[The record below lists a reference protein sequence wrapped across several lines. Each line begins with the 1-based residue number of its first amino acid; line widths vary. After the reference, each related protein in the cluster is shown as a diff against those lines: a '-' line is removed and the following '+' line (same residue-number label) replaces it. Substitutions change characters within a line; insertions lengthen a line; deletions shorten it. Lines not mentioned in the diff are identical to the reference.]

1 MVGSGFIEFFAG
13 KGFIKPMIKNG
24 TQKKRLKKRLVWAGT
39 LLLLFVI
46 LPFTGRLFLPSP
58 LFHDSYST
66 VLFDRHGTL
75 LGARIAADGQW
86 RFPETDS
93 LPAKYKTAVLQFE
106 DRHFY
111 HHFGFNP
118 VSALEALI
126 ADIKAGKIVRGGST
140 LTMQVIRLS
149 RKGKP
154 RTISEKLI
162 EIYLATALETR
173 YSKKEILNLYASHA
187 PFGGNVVG
195 LDAAVWRYF
204 GHNRFELTWA
214 EAALLA
220 VLPNTPTLIRPGKN
234 NRLLLQKRN
243 RLLKQLYRNGEM
255 DSTEYRLALLEQIPH
270 QPRPLPDEAPHL
282 LEYLKKHHPGAV
294 IYSTLDG
301 NLQRRINRIV
311 AESRKKLSEN
321 EIYNLAVLVLR
332 PSDKE
337 VLAYVGNAPGDGRHG
352 EDNDMVRAR
361 RSTGSILKPFLYAAA
376 INDGQILLNS
386 LIPDIP
392 GYFKNY
398 HPQNYDK
405 VFEGAVPASQAL
417 SRSRNVPAIYLL
429 RDYGIGR
436 FMDLM
441 KRMGITTFD
450 KPADHYGLSLILGG
464 GEATLWQV
472 TSAYAGMAQTL
483 LNYDRF
489 YGKQTGREYAPPIWQ
504 LKKVKPVKEPAVS
517 ADVPLH
523 AGAIWE
529 TYQALYQVHRPQSEE
544 GWEYFNATAPIA
556 WKTGTSF
563 GFKDGWAIGSTPEY
577 VVGVWAGNADG
588 EGREGLTGTA
598 CAAPVLFDVFHFLKP
613 EKQFQRPEDEM
624 KKIVVCRQSGYRAS
638 RFCPETDTV
647 LAYETGER
655 VKVCPFHRVVFT
667 DKGEKYRLSG
677 RCASVRQMKKVPWFV
692 LPPVQEWYYHNA
704 HPSYKILPPY
714 KPGCSPP
721 DEQHV
726 IAFIY
731 PRPGT
736 RIFVP
741 RGADGKKK
749 KVVFEV
755 SLQNPHTT
763 LYWNLDNRYLGATK
777 DKHRFAF
784 IPLPGR
790 HLLTVV
796 DQNGNSRK
804 MWFTVVEK

>member
-1 MVGSGFIEFFAG
+1 MKKQKLRKRILFIDVLA
-13 KGFIKPMIKNG
+13 
-24 TQKKRLKKRLVWAGT
+24 A
-39 LLLLFVI
+39 LFLAI
-46 LPFTGRLFLPSP
+46 PFSGRLFLPSP
-58 LFHDSYST
+58 LFHDPYST
-66 VLFDRHGTL
+66 VLFDRQGDL
-75 LGARIAADGQW
+75 FGARIAADGQW
-86 RFPETDS
+86 RFPEADS
-93 LPAKYKTAVLQFE
+93 LPAKYKAAVLQFE

-118 VSALEALI
+118 VSAFEALI

-154 RTISEKLI
+154 RTLTEKLI
-162 EIYLATALETR
+162 EIYFATALETKD
-173 YSKKEILNLYASHA
+173 SKKEIFNLYASHA

-220 VLPNTPTLIRPGKN
+220 VLPNTPSLIHPGKN
-234 NRLLLQKRN
+234 SRLLLQKRN
-243 RLLKQLYRNGEM
+243 RLLRQLFENGKM
-255 DSTEYRLALLEQIPH
+255 DSTEYRLALLEKIPLKPH
-270 QPRPLPDEAPHL
+270 PLPGEAPHL
-282 LEYLKKHHPGAV
+282 LEYFKKHQSGTI

-301 NLQRRINRIV
+301 GLQHEVNRIV
-311 AESRKKLSEN
+311 AEYHKKYSEN
-321 EIYNLAVLVLR
+321 EINNLAVLVVR
-332 PSDKE
+332 PATKE
-337 VLAYVGNAPGDGRHG
+337 VLAYVGNAPGTGNHG
-352 EDNDMVRAR
+352 EANDMIRAP

-376 INDGQILLNS
+376 INDGQILFNS

-392 GYFKNY
+392 SYFRNY

-405 VFEGAVPASQAL
+405 IFEGAVPASKAL

-436 FMDLM
+436 FMDLL
-441 KRMGITTFD
+441 RQMGMTTFN

-464 GEATLWQV
+464 GEATLWQLV
-472 TSAYAGMAQTL
+472 SAYAGMAQTV
-483 LNYDRF
+483 LNYNRF
-489 YGKQTGREYAPPIWQ
+489 YGKQTGQEYDSLVLQI
-504 LKKVKPVKEPAVS
+504 KKEKPAKEPEESAVLP
-517 ADVPLH
+517 VH
-523 AGAIWE
+523 AGAVWE
-529 TYQALYQVHRPQSEE
+529 MYQALYQVHRPHSEE

-556 WKTGTSF
+556 WKTGTSY

-577 VVGVWAGNADG
+577 IVGVWVGNADG

-598 CAAPVLFDVFHFLKP
+598 YAAPVLFDVFNYLKP

-624 KKIVVCRQSGYRAS
+624 KKIVVCRQSGFRAS

-647 LAYETGER
+647 LAFEAGDR
-655 VKVCPFHRVVFT
+655 AKVCPYHHLIFT
-667 DKGEKYRLSG
+667 DKEEKHRLSG
-677 RCASVRQMKKVPWFV
+677 RCASVSQMKKVSWFV
-692 LPPVQEWYYHNA
+692 LPPVEEWYYHHT
-704 HPSYKILPPY
+704 HPSYKLLPPY
-714 KPGCSPP
+714 KPGCTPP

-741 RGADGKKK
+741 RNANGEKE

-755 SLQNPHTT
+755 SLQNPHLA
-763 LYWNLDNRYLGATK
+763 LYWNLDNRYLGTTRNR
-777 DKHRFAF
+777 HQFAF
-784 IPLPGR
+784 VPPPGR

-804 MWFTVVEK
+804 MWFTVVDK

>member
-1 MVGSGFIEFFAG
+1 MTKQKIRKRTRQAG
-13 KGFIKPMIKNG
+13 I
-24 TQKKRLKKRLVWAGT
+24 LV
-39 LLLLFVI
+39 LLFLAI
-46 LPFTGRLFLPSP
+46 PFTGRLFLPSP
-58 LFHDSYST
+58 LFHDPYST
-66 VLFDRHGTL
+66 VLFDRQGDL

-118 VSALEALI
+118 VSAIEALVS
-126 ADIKAGKIVRGGST
+126 DIKAGKIVRGGST
-140 LTMQVIRLS
+140 LTMQVVRLM

-154 RTISEKLI
+154 RTVTEKLI
-162 EIYLATALETR
+162 EIYLATALETE

-220 VLPNTPTLIRPGKN
+220 VLPNAPSLIRPGKN
-234 NRLLLQKRN
+234 SHLLLQKRN
-243 RLLKQLYRNGEM
+243 RLLKQLFENGKM
-255 DSTEYRLALLEQIPH
+255 GSTAYRLALLEKIPVKPH
-270 QPRPLPDEAPHL
+270 SLPDEAPHL
-282 LEYLKKHHPGAV
+282 LEYFKEKQAGTR
-294 IYSTLDG
+294 IYSTLNG
-301 NLQRRINRIV
+301 RMQHEVNRIV
-311 AESRKKLSEN
+311 AQYHKKYSQN
-321 EIYNLAVLVLR
+321 EIDNLAVLVVR
-332 PSDKE
+332 PADKE
-337 VLAYVGNAPGDGRHG
+337 VLAYVGNAPGNGNHG
-352 EDNDMVRAR
+352 EDNDMIRAP

-376 INDGQILLNS
+376 INNGQILLNS

-392 GYFKNY
+392 SYFRNY
-398 HPQNYDK
+398 HPQNYDH

-436 FMDLM
+436 FMDLL
-441 KRMGITTFD
+441 KQMGMTTFD

-464 GEATLWQV
+464 GEATLWQL
-472 TSAYAGMAQTL
+472 TAAFAGMAQTV

-489 YGKQTGREYAPPIWQ
+489 YGKQTGHEYAPLILQ
-504 LKKVKPVKEPAVS
+504 MKKVKQTKEPAVS
-517 ADVPLH
+517 AVPPLH

-529 TYQALYQVHRPQSEE
+529 TYQALYKVHRPHSEE
-544 GWEYFNATAPIA
+544 GWEYFNTSSPVA

-577 VVGVWAGNADG
+577 IVGVWVGNADG

-598 CAAPVLFDVFHFLKP
+598 YAAPVLFDIFHFLKP
-613 EKQFQRPEDEM
+613 EKQFPRPEDEM

-638 RFCPETDTV
+638 RFCPQTDTV
-647 LAYETGER
+647 LAFEAGDR
-655 VKVCPFHRVVFT
+655 VKVCPYHHLIFT
-667 DKGEKYRLSG
+667 DKQEKYRLSG
-677 RCASVRQMKKVPWFV
+677 RCASVKQMKKVSWFV
-692 LPPVQEWYYHNA
+692 LPPVEEWYYHQT
-704 HPSYKILPPY
+704 HPSYEMLPPY
-714 KPGCSPP
+714 KPGCAPP
-721 DEQHV
+721 DAQHV

-731 PRPGT
+731 PQPGT

-741 RGADGKKK
+741 RGANGKKE

-755 SLQNPHTT
+755 SLQNPRTT
-763 LYWNLDNRYLGATK
+763 LYWNLDNQYLGATRNR
-777 DKHRFAF
+777 HQLAF
-784 IPLPGR
+784 VPPPGR
-790 HLLTVV
+790 HRLTVV
-796 DQNGNSRK
+796 DQNGNSRS
-804 MWFTVVEK
+804 MWFTVSLPKTY